1 MPNLPLSGAG
11 YRTALDEAWG
21 DNAYSIVRG
30 LKIAVR
36 YQVSGIRYQVSG
48 IRYQVSGIWASAH
61 KGPDT

>member
-21 DNAYSIVRG
+21 DNAYNIGSRLIE
-30 LKIAVR
+30 
-36 YQVSGIRYQVSG
+36 GIGDWYSVSG